1 METGIWQ
8 GEREFGSGPVRDG
21 REPWLQRI
29 SKLHQF
35 EDQLALNI
43 KDSLQFYKNAHIFGR
58 LSLMN
63 LLLLFSR
70 IRLFV
75 VPWTAKCQ
83 ASLFFTIPWSLF
95 RLMSIE
101 SVMSSNHLILYRP
114 LLLLHSKVSCIR
126 VFSSELALCIR
137 WPKNWR
143 FSFSI
148 SPSSEYSRLI
158 FFRMDWFDL
167 LAIQGTLKCL
177 LSTTVQKHQFFGSA
191 FFMVQLSHPYMTAG
205 ETIILTLWTFVGKVV
220 TLLFICYLGLS

>member
-1 METGIWQ
+1 
-8 GEREFGSGPVRDG
+8 
-21 REPWLQRI
+21 
-29 SKLHQF
+29 
-35 EDQLALNI
+35 
-43 KDSLQFYKNAHIFGR
+43 
-58 LSLMN
+58 MN

-83 ASLFFTIPWSLF
+83 ASLFFTIPWSLL

-126 VFSSELALCIR
+126 VFSSKLALCIR